1 MRICSEATLPHHC
14 CPTPPPPF
22 QLHHTHTTSHMMY
35 FYFHMVVQTQIRMSY
50 VMLCAKDAMASKEEK
65 RVFLWQSAL
74 SLARNTSALQCCV
87 SCNMRMK
94 LPSAPF
100 SKGLQSPPY
109 GTIMV
114 FPHQILSFMG
124 SCGRIKR
131 GGEIRCN
138 WKISDT
144 ILPSEGNNRLGRAI
158 YASEFFFQD
167 YNNLKYSHS
176 EILL

>member
-14 CPTPPPPF
+14 CPTPPHPPF
-22 QLHHTHTTSHMMY
+22 QLHQTHTTSHMMY

-65 RVFLWQSAL
+65 RVFLWQSAI

-124 SCGRIKR
+124 SW
-131 GGEIRCN
+131 GGEGQIRCN
-138 WKISDT
+138 WKIPST
-144 ILPSEGNNRLGRAI
+144 ILPSEANIQLGGI
-158 YASEFFFQD
+158 P
-167 YNNLKYSHS
+167 
-176 EILL
+176 LLPIICQWFRNYPIRQSV